1 MSVSA
6 IPEGYPRISP
16 YLIVDDPDAT
26 LTFVERVFDGLVV
39 GRHTAPDGRVMHAE
53 VRVGDS
59 LVMLG
64 GANAQ
69 WRAVPAALHIY
80 VADADAAYR
89 RALDAG
95 ARAVS
100 EPTTQPYGDRS
111 AYVTD
116 ACGTMWFISSRVEDV
131 PVDELAQ
138 RMMKGGGA

>member
-1 MSVSA
+1 MTVSA

-26 LTFVERVFDGLVV
+26 LAFVERVFDGLVT

-53 VRVGDS
+53 IRVGDS

-64 GANAQ
+64 GANPQ

-80 VADADAAYR
+80 VADADATYR
-89 RALDAG
+89 RALEAG
-95 ARAVS
+95 ATSVS
-100 EPTTQPYGDRS
+100 EPTSQPYGDRS

-116 ACGTMWFISSRVEDV
+116 ACGTMWFISSHVEDV
-131 PVDELAQ
+131 SPEELAR
-138 RMMKGGGA
+138 RMGGQA

>member
-1 MSVSA
+1 MTVSA

-16 YLIVDDPDAT
+16 YLIVDNPDVT
-26 LTFVERVFDGLVV
+26 LAFIARVFDGEPVA
-39 GRHTAPDGRVMHAE
+39 RHTAPDGRVMDAE
-53 VRVGDS
+53 IRVGDS

-80 VADADAAYR
+80 VADVDATYR
-89 RALDAG
+89 RAMDAG
-95 ARAVS
+95 ATAVS

-116 ACGTMWFISSRVEDV
+116 ACGTMWFISSHVEDV
-131 PVDELAQ
+131 SADDLAE
-138 RMMKGGGA
+138 RMKGRDA